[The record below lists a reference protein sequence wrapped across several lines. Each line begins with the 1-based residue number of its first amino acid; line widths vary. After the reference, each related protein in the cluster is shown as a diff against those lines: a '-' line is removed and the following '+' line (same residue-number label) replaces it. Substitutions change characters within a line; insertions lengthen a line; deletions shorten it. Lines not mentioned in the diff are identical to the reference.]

1 MDADAH
7 ARAVATLH
15 AEARATLAAEQA
27 RHASEEAEVRVLYAG
42 AVGGSG
48 VSAAYEELVGQGSG
62 CVVSSFCGPKSC
74 CSPPPFAM
82 SLCWAMRAVLHWVK
96 VTHPALPWPC
106 PAPVACVVPGAAAS
120 KV

>member
-74 CSPPPFAM
+74 CSPPP
-82 SLCWAMRAVLHWVK
+82 L
-96 VTHPALPWPC
+96 LPC
-106 PAPVACVVPGAAAS
+106 HCAGR
-120 KV
+120 